1 MTASKFKLGDW
12 VYCPW
17 HGYGTITTIY
27 DDGCLYPIEVTWDD
41 IRGEAVSPF
50 TKDGFACASD
60 KKDCFK
66 LTVVMRRHE
75 HRKLLNLFREFRRGS

>member
-1 MTASKFKLGDW
+1 MTASKFEPGDW

-17 HGYGTITTIY
+17 KGYGTITTIY
-27 DDGCLYPIEVTWDD
+27 DDGCLYHIEVTWDD
-41 IRGEAVSPF
+41 ILGEHVTPF

-60 KKDCFK
+60 KQDYFK
-66 LTVVMRRHE
+66 LTIVMRRRE